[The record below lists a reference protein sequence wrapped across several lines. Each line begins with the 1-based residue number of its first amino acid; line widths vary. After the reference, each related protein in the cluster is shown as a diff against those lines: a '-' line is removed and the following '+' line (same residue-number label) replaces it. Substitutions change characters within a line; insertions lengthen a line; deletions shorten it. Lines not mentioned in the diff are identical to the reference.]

1 MEAAVKFSPG
11 KELTMNKRKITKSSK
26 SADPHAIVFGFDR
39 KTDEQSLQLFLQRFT
54 DKKLLEVLLPRLQD
68 KDILAT
74 VDFLTTIM
82 QKNLSEKEYHSLF
95 LAEEGQKTR
104 AKWRGKR

>member
-39 KTDEQSLQLFLQRFT
+39 ETDEQSLQMFLQRFT
-54 DKKLLEVLLPRLQD
+54 DDKVMGVLLPRLQD
-68 KDILAT
+68 EDILTT
-74 VDFLTTIM
+74 VDFLTAIM
-82 QKNLSEKEYHSLF
+82 QKHLSEKEYHSLF
-95 LAEEGQKTR
+95 LAE
-104 AKWRGKR
+104 